1 MNKDKN
7 ILENL
12 REAREEFFIEIY
24 RKYRDSFN
32 SWTAKYY
39 SCDQHTSSDCF
50 QDAVIILMN
59 NVKSGKLIQL
69 NSGLKTYLFSVGKNV
84 LLKKYSLKRKEVVF
98 EEITMGY
105 DSQDLLEYDELFD
118 YKNKLIDKVA
128 ELVVNMK
135 EPCKSILKH
144 YYYESLS
151 MEKIAEV
158 MNYKNANTVKSQ
170 KLRCIKYLENLL
182 EKKYSNINQDR

>member
-39 SCDQHTSSDCF
+39 SCDEHTASDCF
-50 QDAVIILMN
+50 QDAVIVLMN
-59 NVKSGKLIQL
+59 NAKSGKLKQL
-69 NSGLKTYLFSVGKNV
+69 DSGLKTYLFSVGKKV
-84 LLKKYSLKRKEVVF
+84 LLKKYSLRRNEIAF
-98 EEITMGY
+98 EEITAGNGA
-105 DSQDLLEYDELFD
+105 QDLYDYEELFD
-118 YKNKLIDKVA
+118 YKNELIDKVA

-151 MEKIAEV
+151 MEQIAEV
-158 MNYKNANTVKSQ
+158 MNYKNADTVKSQ
-170 KLRCIKYLENLL
+170 KLRCIKYLEDSL
-182 EKKYSNINQDR
+182 EKEVS